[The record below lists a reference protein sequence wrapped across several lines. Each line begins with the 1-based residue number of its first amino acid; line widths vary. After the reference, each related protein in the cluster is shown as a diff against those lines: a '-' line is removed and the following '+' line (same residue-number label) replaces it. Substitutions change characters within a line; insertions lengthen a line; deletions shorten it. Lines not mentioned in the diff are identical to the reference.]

1 MREEAVF
8 AEQKKRVTEQLG
20 AAVFAAVGLM
30 VRQYMGAPTMMNEG
44 PDSAAALWDEGVE
57 IERGEAEGSFDMER
71 YLQLKE
77 AAAERGD
84 RFEARETVHSAREE
98 TSRAA
103 AADAKQERSVSGA
116 APEDGA
122 GWHDAAGAQSGA
134 EESGLR
140 AAREV
145 SEAVEREA
153 RRYDS
158 GFYLY

>member
-1 MREEAVF
+1 M
-8 AEQKKRVTEQLG
+8 
-20 AAVFAAVGLM
+20 
-30 VRQYMGAPTMMNEG
+30 
-44 PDSAAALWDEGVE
+44 
-57 IERGEAEGSFDMER
+57 
-71 YLQLKE
+71 QLKE

-84 RFEARETVHSAREE
+84 RFEARETVQSAREE
-98 TSRAA
+98 VSRA
-103 AADAKQERSVSGA
+103 AADAKQERSVSAA
-116 APEDGA
+116 APEEGA
-122 GWHDAAGAQSGA
+122 GWHDAAGTQSGA

>member
-103 AADAKQERSVSGA
+103 AADAKRSVSGA

-122 GWHDAAGAQSGA
+122 GWHDAAGTQSGA